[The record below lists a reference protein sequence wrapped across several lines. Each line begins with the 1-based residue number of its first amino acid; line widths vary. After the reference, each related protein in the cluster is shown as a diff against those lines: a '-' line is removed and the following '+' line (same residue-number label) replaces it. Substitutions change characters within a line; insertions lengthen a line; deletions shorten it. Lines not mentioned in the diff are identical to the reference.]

1 MSRARD
7 LAAWNASTGLVD
19 ITSSFTRSAT
29 WTKSGTERVLHDP
42 NTGLV
47 YYNLGLYIDATDTAG
62 SAERDEWVQPLD
74 NEVIYTI
81 ASAYRPSE
89 QFITSTITGTY
100 DSTVVAFASN
110 GDVTVSSPQNW
121 EGARFRIYINGWYK
135 I

>member
-19 ITSSFTRSAT
+19 ITSSFTRSSA

-47 YYNLGLYIDATDTAG
+47 YYNLGLYIDATSGPASGDLDDYA
-62 SAERDEWVQPLD
+62 QPAD

-89 QFITSTITGTY
+89 QFITSTISGLY

-121 EGARFRIYINGWYK
+121 HEARFRIYINGWYK

>member
-19 ITSSFTRSAT
+19 ITSSFTRSSA

-47 YYNLGLYIDATDTAG
+47 YYNLGLYIDATNGAG
-62 SAERDEWVQPLD
+62 PTDQDNWAEPLD
-74 NEVIYTI
+74 NDVIYTI

-89 QFITSTITGTY
+89 QFITSTITGVY

-110 GDVTVSSPQNW
+110 GDVTLSAPQNW